1 MFRLALTL
9 LSVTLSIGL
18 HAGFYDRYMEGRYWY
33 NEPQADEAK
42 EFDATE
48 DISKENAQEQLF
60 ILQDKFKTSISL
72 ALLKPTKSNVKE
84 YMLIQQKIMNLSDEF
99 SSIWQQVLLENAG
112 LNGELDSP
120 TAQFALDATKAMEYT
135 AIEECLKKNKEEWLL
150 IFVYDSSQKYSQLA
164 GEMMESFQA
173 DTGWEIVPITLDKKD
188 LPGWPHSKLT
198 KDQGA
203 ALGVEASPA
212 YILVNKSTEEI
223 KGAGYGAIA
232 ASRLKQNIYM
242 QLGDQK

>member
-1 MFRLALTL
+1 MHRLILVS
-9 LSVTLSIGL
+9 SVTLSIGL

-33 NEPQADEAK
+33 NEQQLEESEELQDQETITK
-42 EFDATE
+42 D
-48 DISKENAQEQLF
+48 NAQEQLS
-60 ILQDKFKTSISL
+60 ILQDKFKTSIAL
-72 ALLKPTKSNVKE
+72 ALLKPTKSNVKQ
-84 YMLIQQKIMNLSDEF
+84 YMILQQKIMNLSDEF
-99 SSIWQQVLLENAG
+99 SNTWQQVLLESAG
-112 LNGELDSP
+112 LNGELDNP

-150 IFVYDSSQKYSQLA
+150 IFVYDSAQKYSQLA

-173 DTGWEIVPITLDKKD
+173 DTGWEVVPVTLDGKD

-198 KDQGA
+198 KDQGET
-203 ALGVEASPA
+203 LGVEASPA
-212 YILVNKSTEEI
+212 YILVNKKTEEI

-232 ASRLKQNIYM
+232 IFRLKQNIYM

>member
-9 LSVTLSIGL
+9 LAVTLSIGL

-33 NEPQADEAK
+33 NEPQADEGK

-48 DISKENAQEQLF
+48 DINKENAQEQLL
-60 ILQDKFKTSISL
+60 ILQDNFKTSIAL
-72 ALLKPTKSNVKE
+72 ALLNPTKSNVKD
-84 YMLIQQKIMNLSDEF
+84 YMFLQNKIMNLSDEF
-99 SSIWQQVLLENAG
+99 SSIWQQVLLESAG

-135 AIEECLKKNKEEWLL
+135 AIEECLQKNKEEWLL

-164 GEMMESFQA
+164 GEMVESFQA
-173 DTGWEIVPITLDKKD
+173 DTGWEIIPVTLDGKD
-188 LPGWPHSKLT
+188 LPQWPNSKLT

-223 KGAGYGAIA
+223 KRAGYGAIA
-232 ASRLKQNIYM
+232 ISRLKQNIYM
-242 QLGDQK
+242 QLGAQK

>member
-1 MFRLALTL
+1 MFRLILVLA
-9 LSVTLSIGL
+9 VTLSIGL
-18 HAGFYDRYMEGRYWY
+18 HAGFYERYMEGRYWY
-33 NEPQADEAK
+33 NEPQ
-42 EFDATE
+42 TE
-48 DISKENAQEQLF
+48 ESEDLQEQEVITKNNAQEQLS
-60 ILQDKFKTSISL
+60 ILQDKFKTSIAL
-72 ALLKPTKSNVKE
+72 ALLNPSKANVKQ
-84 YMLIQQKIMNLSDEF
+84 YMLLQQKIMNLSDEF

-112 LNGELDSP
+112 LNGELDNP

-150 IFVYDSSQKYSQLA
+150 IFVYDSTQKYSQLA

-173 DTGWEIVPITLDKKD
+173 DTGWEIVPVTLDGKD
-188 LPGWPHSKLT
+188 LPGWPNSKLT

-203 ALGVEASPA
+203 TLGVEASPA

-242 QLGDQK
+242 QLKDQP

>member
-1 MFRLALTL
+1 MFRLTL
-9 LSVTLSIGL
+9 ALSVTLSIGL

-33 NEPQADEAK
+33 NEPQLE
-42 EFDATE
+42 ENE
-48 DISKENAQEQLF
+48 DLQEQETITKDNAQEQLS
-60 ILQDKFKTSISL
+60 ILQDKFKTSIAL
-72 ALLKPTKSNVKE
+72 ALLNPNKSNVKQ
-84 YMLIQQKIMNLSDEF
+84 YMILQQKIMNLSDEF
-99 SSIWQQVLLENAG
+99 SNTWQQVLLESAG

-150 IFVYDSSQKYSQLA
+150 IFVYDSSQRYSQLA
-164 GEMMESFQA
+164 GEMMESFKA
-173 DTGWEIVPITLDKKD
+173 DTGWEIVPVTLDGKD

-203 ALGVEASPA
+203 TLGVEASPA
-212 YILVNKSTEEI
+212 YILVNKKTEEI